1 MLLLEVEVVVQA
13 DELGGQLVRVGVG
26 VAKPEVDRGGRRTLP
41 ETAVIEA
48 PWLSNLLAA
57 ADKWR
62 ARRLNDS
69 RFSHRRHGDLVP
81 PQAGDE
87 EHVPRLHAHLF
98 IPPAHGVPPNH
109 PVFSSQLPRDK
120 HSAGAPWVRAAVINN
135 GTSAAACMPHPVMSW
150 HGIFKSGTPPC
161 PAPCS
166 AAPTSAAGTRR
177 SPRRRPPGH
186 GRCVSICFDKN
197 RRHIG
202 KVSVTTTAKKDAT
215 AAAPRR
221 RRPSRWSTRTRT
233 RRAHRRAAW
242 GRAAR
247 CRPAGSG

>member
-109 PVFSSQLPRDK
+109 PVFSSQSRDK
-120 HSAGAPWVRAAVINN
+120 HRAGEPWVRAAVINN

-150 HGIFKSGTPPC
+150 HGMSSRGPR
-161 PAPCS
+161 PAPH
-166 AAPTSAAGTRR
+166 R
-177 SPRRRPPGH
+177 
-186 GRCVSICFDKN
+186 V
-197 RRHIG
+197 
-202 KVSVTTTAKKDAT
+202 
-215 AAAPRR
+215 APRR
-221 RRPSRWSTRTRT
+221 RQPRVRGGAPGGGPLAAAVASQYVLTRTDVT
-233 RRAHRRAAW
+233 
-242 GRAAR
+242 
-247 CRPAGSG
+247 